1 MKCFKFVNSTYR
13 RRIFIAHIYSAFCS
27 TLCGRKAT
35 SWTLATGSTC
45 LRLYH
50 LTPEKNTE
58 QTNNELKTAMDN
70 REPRKKTTDSVGC
83 VRLMMTM
90 MTLTVNVNET
100 VMLCIMYV
108 KQKK

>member
-1 MKCFKFVNSTYR
+1 
-13 RRIFIAHIYSAFCS
+13 
-27 TLCGRKAT
+27 
-35 SWTLATGSTC
+35 
-45 LRLYH
+45 
-50 LTPEKNTE
+50 
-58 QTNNELKTAMDN
+58 MDN